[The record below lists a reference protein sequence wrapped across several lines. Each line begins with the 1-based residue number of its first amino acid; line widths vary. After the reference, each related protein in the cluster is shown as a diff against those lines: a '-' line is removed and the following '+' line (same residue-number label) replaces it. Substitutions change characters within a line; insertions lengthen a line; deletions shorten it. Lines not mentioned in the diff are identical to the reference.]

1 MTLHFSNYLEPY
13 PHLAVQVANLGG
25 TMPFLWERIEEVAFE
40 RSAAVPATMGP
51 VRCYVDT
58 ASFGPRAIEMAVAC
72 FGANRVLLG
81 TDCPIFNTDRLLK
94 SVSDARL
101 DAETRE
107 RILFRNARQIFSLS

>member
-13 PHLAVQVANLGG
+13 PHVSVQVANLGG

-40 RSAAVPATMGP
+40 RSAAVPATMRP
-51 VRCYVDT
+51 VSCYVDT
-58 ASFGPRAIEMAVAC
+58 ASFGPRAI
-72 FGANRVLLG
+72 VLLG

-107 RILFRNARQIFSLS
+107 RILFRNARQLFSIS